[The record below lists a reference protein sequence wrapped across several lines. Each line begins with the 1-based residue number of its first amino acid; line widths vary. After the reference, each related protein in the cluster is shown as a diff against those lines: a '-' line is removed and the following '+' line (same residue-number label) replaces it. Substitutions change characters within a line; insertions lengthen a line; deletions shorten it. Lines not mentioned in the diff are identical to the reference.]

1 MSLVST
7 SMDVKRSQAHKICF
21 MNTCW
26 PNKRPR
32 DPCIFLSQLV
42 SAASQHT
49 TFHEIWPRGNSCPC
63 VSPPRGKITWA
74 TYTKG
79 LFLLE
84 GLYNFNI
91 PVAFFSET
99 NSENPWDRRHMLKSQ
114 WNPSTQK
121 CSFLLSSHLCW
132 TAKHGTGHW
141 AIQQWQDYLPL
152 RTWQASGREII
163 TIDYIYL
170 VLSI

>member
-32 DPCIFLSQLV
+32 DPCIFLSQLA

-49 TFHEIWPRGNSCPC
+49 TFHEIWPRGTSRPC

-99 NSENPWDRRHMLKSQ
+99 NSENPWDR
-114 WNPSTQK
+114 ST
-121 CSFLLSSHLCW
+121 CSKASETHPHRRVLFFYHPTSVELPNMVLGTEQSSSD
-132 TAKHGTGHW
+132 K
-141 AIQQWQDYLPL
+141 
-152 RTWQASGREII
+152 
-163 TIDYIYL
+163 TICPWEPDKL
-170 VLSI
+170 VGEK